1 MERRRQRH
9 PSCRPLVLGS
19 EGHADTSELYGT
31 LLKCCGS
38 TRRLST
44 TVDDWLDAEREL
56 RGATTSAAA

>member
-19 EGHADTSELYGT
+19 DGHADTSELYGT
-31 LLKCCGS
+31 LLRCCGFD
-38 TRRLST
+38 TT

-56 RGATTSAAA
+56 RGATTSAAP